1 MGLKLTILRV
11 KSKSEDYF
19 EGFDFLWKG
28 VVGFAMILKIQAAL
42 TEPPSSVTVFR
53 DTTLYATAFCDLE
66 VLLECEPGTRSS
78 YWRWLK
84 SWGAHDFVEE
94 LVREGE
100 EGGLYL
106 GKKRANIRVDKLDH
120 PTYPFV
126 IDCLRSLRQ

>member
-1 MGLKLTILRV
+1 
-11 KSKSEDYF
+11 
-19 EGFDFLWKG
+19 
-28 VVGFAMILKIQAAL
+28 MILKIQAAL

-53 DTTLYATAFCDLE
+53 DTTLYASAFCDLE
-66 VLLECEPGTRSS
+66 VLLECKPGTRSS

-106 GKKRANIRVDKLDH
+106 GKALGKGCANINVDRLNYA
-120 PTYPFV
+120 TYPFV
-126 IDCLRSLRQ
+126 IQRLSSICN